1 MNIKDFLAI
10 FSCPLYTGVPDSQL
24 KSLCNYLIDTFG
36 VSDKHIIAAN
46 EGNAVGLAAG
56 YYLAGGGFHDGVAA
70 FPGVVDGV
78 SCIHHNAVQEQ
89 ATQEVCSLDGRDIAG
104 DADGAD
110 TGAKENVPAAQCREA
125 LWQGDVSQVG
135 TIVKRS

>member
-1 MNIKDFLAI
+1 MDFCDALRNVDAWERRI
-10 FSCPLYTGVPDSQL
+10 GKSVFLYFFDAVDNPGVPAS
-24 KSLCNYLIDTFG
+24 
-36 VSDKHIIAAN
+36 
-46 EGNAVGLAAG
+46 G
-56 YYLAGGGFHDGVAA
+56 YYLTGGGFHDGVAA

-110 TGAKENVPAAQCREA
+110 TGAKENVPATQCREA